1 MPPRRRAA
9 KPDLKQNVRLLP
21 AIDFSKLLT
30 RNILFRQCR
39 FRGKNSSILSEYFSS
54 ILPQATTITRA
65 EAHAG
70 LKSHHAA
77 RFLSR
82 TIERSRKRSQSS
94 TASRRYRTRQLG
106 ERRPDPLASPA
117 FAAFAQSIQ
126 ARRPGRLRRCSRQAQ
141 SLCWGLR
148 NGKSRPSQ
156 GRLLIKNPPGG
167 RVVADTLVAALPF
180 NMIRRPLSISRE
192 ISVRH
197 RGLTRG
203 G

>member
-1 MPPRRRAA
+1 MR
-9 KPDLKQNVRLLP
+9 
-21 AIDFSKLLT
+21 
-30 RNILFRQCR
+30 
-39 FRGKNSSILSEYFSS
+39 
-54 ILPQATTITRA
+54 
-65 EAHAG
+65 G

-82 TIERSRKRSQSS
+82 IIERSRKRSQSRTDS
-94 TASRRYRTRQLG
+94 QRYRTRQLG

-156 GRLLIKNPPGG
+156 GRLLIKKPAGRAGCRRHTCGSPALQYDSPAFVNIPRNQRSAPGSNSRRMRWPSPPIIERDPDRLRAYARG
-167 RVVADTLVAALPF
+167 F
-180 NMIRRPLSISRE
+180 SSRE
-192 ISVRH
+192 RASPQWSSGRD
-197 RGLTRG
+197 R
-203 G
+203 